1 MAVTRNDRPVRPVE
15 TAETSGDVQA
25 FLRKVA
31 AAPAPATGGSR
42 GRLMFAMDATAS
54 RQPAWDRACH
64 IQSEMFHSTSA
75 IGGLDVQLVLY
86 RGYGEC
92 KASPWVSDAATLA
105 RKMTGV
111 SCLGGRTQIGRV
123 LAHAAK
129 ECRAKRVNALV
140 FVGDAFEEEID
151 AVCAQA
157 GELGLLGM
165 PAFMFHEGPDP
176 VARNAFEQIAR
187 LSGGACCSFDGSSA
201 DQLKALLAAV
211 AVFAAGGMK
220 ALEDYGHRAGGEAAR
235 LSGQLRAL
243 PGRR

>member
-1 MAVTRNDRPVRPVE
+1 M
-15 TAETSGDVQA
+15 
-25 FLRKVA
+25 
-31 AAPAPATGGSR
+31 
-42 GRLMFAMDATAS
+42 
-54 RQPAWDRACH
+54 
-64 IQSEMFHSTSA
+64 
-75 IGGLDVQLVLY
+75 
-86 RGYGEC
+86 
-92 KASPWVSDAATLA
+92 
-105 RKMTGV
+105 
-111 SCLGGRTQIGRV
+111 
-123 LAHAAK
+123 
-129 ECRAKRVNALV
+129 NALV